1 MGDFQVVDPK
11 GWEYD
16 LHSVYSAY
24 IGHFQIHHIAWY
36 EKSWGHLFS
45 TFEEFLAFSWPVI
58 VVTDVHTGKAHIVT
72 RLNSIGAFL
81 KMIKTRFGETL
92 PQAANMVTIQPFET
106 TTRHLRHVSDHATY
120 RKLYNTL
127 PAAVLNAKKQRI
139 RNGEPDF
146 VQDLWDKQDK
156 TYMAID
162 FEWSERN
169 EKSTLEWGYAAVR
182 CGPLKALGI
191 WPPVPDDNYRKGHY
205 VVQEYMDKIVNKYCP
220 TYPWHYAFGESQ
232 VITKAK
238 LPQVIQAI
246 ISSLASPDSETLP
259 NNLVLVTHGASGDLA
274 RLEEMKINLPH
285 NMFVIDTAVLERS
298 LYNAGLRPL
307 MVDPKTSQERRSGST
322 LSLENLLRSFAMSS
336 QKDSIVLPNVQFH
349 NSGNDAFMCLF
360 ALQMLLEPSGVK
372 VPTPRRNIRGMPNMV
387 MGGMMPMMKTPTPP
401 SLMIPQTVFSGYAT
415 VGGLPTP
422 NGSFPGQRT
431 SVYDLSSEFGQ
442 MRMGSGS
449 GESFRRSGSKSPGP
463 TLTPG
468 SGSARDSRRLSGF
481 RFGD

>member
-24 IGHFQIHHIAWY
+24 IGHFQTHHIPWY

-58 VVTDVHTGKAHIVT
+58 VVTDARTGKAHIVT
-72 RLNSIGAFL
+72 RLTSIGAFL
-81 KMIKTRFGETL
+81 KMVKTRFGETL
-92 PQAANMVTIQPFET
+92 PQAANMVIIQPFET

-127 PAAVLNAKKQRI
+127 PAAVLNATKQRI

-146 VQDLWDKQDK
+146 IQDIWDKQDK
-156 TYMAID
+156 TFMAID

-169 EKSTLEWGYAAVR
+169 EKSILEWGYAAVR
-182 CGPLKALGI
+182 CGPLKSLGV

-205 VVQEYMDKIVNKYCP
+205 IIQEYADKVVNKYCP
-220 TYPWHYAFGESQ
+220 TYPWHYAFGDSQ
-232 VITKAK
+232 VILKTK

-246 ISSLASPDSETLP
+246 ISSLASPDIETLS
-259 NNLVLVTHGASGDLA
+259 NNLVLVTHGANGDLA
-274 RLEEMKINLPH
+274 RLEEMKIKLPH
-285 NMFVIDTAVLERS
+285 NMFVIDTAVFERS
-298 LYNAGLRPL
+298 LYNQGLRPL
-307 MVDPKTSQERRSGST
+307 MVDPKTSQERQPGSI

-336 QKDSIVLPNVQFH
+336 QVDSIVLPNVKFH

-360 ALQMLLEPSGVK
+360 ALQMLLDPKDVK
-372 VPTPRRNIRGMPNMV
+372 VPTPKRNNRGNNMLGLGV
-387 MGGMMPMMKTPTPP
+387 AIPMTMTPSPP
-401 SLMIPQTVFSGYAT
+401 SLMIPQAFFNGYAT

-422 NGSFPGQRT
+422 NGSIPGQRT

-442 MRMGSGS
+442 MRTGS
-449 GESFRRSGSKSPGP
+449 GEGSRRSASKSPGSR
-463 TLTPG
+463 LTPG
-468 SGSARDSRRLSGF
+468 GGSARDSRRLSGF
-481 RFGD
+481 RFGDS